1 MDINWIDEIP
11 GSVQG
16 TPVNRLRL
24 MGMQGYFPGT
34 TTITETS
41 DTETNV
47 VQASAEGETTVNIVD
62 NPDGSTTVI
71 QRFVA
76 TDNKTITKTTNISDS
91 GSVTTVTDIVQ
102 G

>member
-34 TTITETS
+34 TSIVKTSEKVTTITATSAEGTTTTTITKNPTNIVIVRTFVADGKTISQTTTISKSGGTTNITET
-41 DTETNV
+41 T
-47 VQASAEGETTVNIVD
+47 
-62 NPDGSTTVI
+62 
-71 QRFVA
+71 
-76 TDNKTITKTTNISDS
+76 S
-91 GSVTTVTDIVQ
+91 G
-102 G
+102 

>member
-34 TTITETS
+34 INIVKTSDKVTTITATS
-41 DTETNV
+41 TEGTTTTTITKSATNTKV
-47 VQASAEGETTVNIVD
+47 V
-62 NPDGSTTVI
+62 
-71 QRFVA
+71 RKFVA
-76 TDNKTITKTTNISDS
+76 GGKTITQTTTISKSGDTTNVSQ
-91 GSVTTVTDIVQ
+91 TTT